1 MNSLSRIKFWL
12 ALCLALVGLSGQAFP
27 VLSAGFDPNHI
38 IADAVFLD
46 ADAMSDS
53 EIQVFLENHGPGHGA
68 SFLATYQVGGQS
80 AAEVIGSAAR
90 ASGINPRIIL
100 VKLQVEKSL
109 IGKYS
114 STNPPPQSALDYAMG
129 YGCPDGKP
137 CDPAFAGF
145 DKQISV
151 AANRFRQLFDGDYK
165 KYWEGPEQPYH
176 VGEDTDVYPI
186 NVATGVLYIYTPW
199 IGSYPVPASGNK
211 AFWGIWIDYGFGDP
225 AEPTLPADDARLAD
239 PVWPAI
245 ALQGEDFQVTI
256 ALRNEGTATWQNVAG
271 YALVNAGNPM
281 GAPERL
287 PLPHDVPPGETVT
300 WTLNLT
306 APKTPGLH
314 QSRWQLQHGDESV
327 GERVTVWVGVLPGK
341 AREWKAELN
350 RLIEEAKQKWE
361 AAQQRGE
368 DEFERFVQEL
378 LAQLQRELAR
388 IIEEQSQALLEA
400 FLRWL
405 EKTCTGA
412 LLPGG
417 ALALMGMWLSQRR
430 KA

>member
-1 MNSLSRIKFWL
+1 MASCTKLWL

-46 ADAMSDS
+46 ADAMSDPP
-53 EIQVFLENHGPGHGA
+53 IQTFLENHGPDDGA
-68 SFLATYQVGGQS
+68 SFLATYQLGGRS

-90 ASGINPRIIL
+90 AAGINPRIIL

-129 YGCPDGKP
+129 YACPDGKP

-145 DKQISV
+145 DKQISA
-151 AANRFRQLFDGDYK
+151 AANRFRQLFDGGYTS
-165 KYWEGPEQPYH
+165 YWEGPGHPFH
-176 VGEDTDVYPI
+176 VGEGTNVYPI

-225 AEPTLPADDARLAD
+225 TKTTLPSDDAHLAEPT
-239 PVWPAI
+239 WPAI
-245 ALQGEDFQVTI
+245 ALSGEDFQVTI
-256 ALRNEGTATWQNVAG
+256 TLRNEGTATWQNEAG
-271 YALVNAGNPM
+271 YALVNAMNPM

-287 PLPHDVPPGETVT
+287 PLPHDVPPSETAT

-306 APKTPGLH
+306 APQTPGLH
-314 QSRWQLQHGDESV
+314 QSRWQFQHDDEPV
-327 GERVTVWVGVLPGK
+327 GERITVWVGVLPK
-341 AREWKAELN
+341 EAREWKVELD

-361 AAQQRGE
+361 EAKRRGE
-368 DEFERFVQEL
+368 KDFERFVQEL
-378 LAQLQRELAR
+378 LAQLQRELAQ
-388 IIEEQSQALLEA
+388 IIEEQGQALWEA

-405 EKTCTGA
+405 EEACTGA
-412 LLPGG
+412 LLPVGVL
-417 ALALMGMWLSQRR
+417 ALAGMWLSQRQ
-430 KA
+430 K